1 MRDVRQYWKQV
12 SDSAAALPE
21 FVWLAKAGGDPALFA
36 VQAPAAIAARLLV
49 AKTHRLAEPGEID
62 AQLAREAAFE
72 RSARAEQRRRK
83 GTAVVAVRK
92 PAAKPR
98 RASGKPAG

>member
-12 SDSAAALPE
+12 SDAAAALPE
-21 FVWLAKAGGDPALFA
+21 FVWLAQAGADPAPFA
-36 VQAPAAIAARLLV
+36 IQAPAAIAARLLV
-49 AKTHRLAEPGEID
+49 AKTHRLAQPAEVD

-83 GTAVVAVRK
+83 GTAVVQVQK

-98 RASGKPAG
+98 RASGKPVG